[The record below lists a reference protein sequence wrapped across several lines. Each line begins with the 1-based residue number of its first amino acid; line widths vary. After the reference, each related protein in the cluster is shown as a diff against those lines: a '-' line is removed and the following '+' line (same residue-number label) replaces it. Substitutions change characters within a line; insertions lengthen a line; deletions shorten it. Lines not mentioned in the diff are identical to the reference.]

1 MRLLVAIV
9 GMTGSGKSEC
19 SEFFVRAGFH
29 RVRFGDATDVEC
41 RKRDLELNEANERL
55 VREQF
60 RDELGPAAYAILNLP
75 RLEADCEGCD
85 VVIDGL
91 YSWEEYTYL
100 LDRFGE
106 ALVIVAVTGSPAT
119 RYRRLAARKIRPLT
133 AGEAFS
139 RDRAEIENLN
149 KGGPIAMADQIIVN
163 EGDMADLKR
172 QTECI
177 IEALRGRT
185 S

>member
-1 MRLLVAIV
+1 MRSLVAIV
-9 GMTGSGKSEC
+9 GMTGSGKSEA
-19 SEFFVRAGFH
+19 SAFFVRAGFQ

-41 RKRDLELNEANERL
+41 RKRGLELTEANERL

-75 RLEADCEGCD
+75 RLQADCVDCE

-100 LDRFGE
+100 KDRFGE
-106 ALVIVAVTGSPAT
+106 ALTIVAVACAPAT
-119 RYRRLAARKIRPLT
+119 RYRRLAAREVRPLT
-133 AGEAFS
+133 AEEAFS

-149 KGGPIAMADQIIVN
+149 KGGPIAMADHVIVN
-163 EGDMADLKR
+163 DGDLSSLEQ
-172 QTECI
+172 QTESI
-177 IEALRGRT
+177 IEAVRGRT

>member
-1 MRLLVAIV
+1 MRSLIAIV

-19 SEFFVRAGFH
+19 AAHFVAAGFQ

-41 RKRDLELNEANERL
+41 RKRGLELTEANERL

-75 RLEADCEGCD
+75 RLQADCVDCD

-100 LDRFGE
+100 KDRFGE
-106 ALVIVAVTGSPAT
+106 ALVIVAVAGAPAT
-119 RYRRLAARKIRPLT
+119 RYRRLAGREIRPLT
-133 AGEAFS
+133 AAEAFS

-149 KGGPIAMADQIIVN
+149 KGGPIAMADYVIVN
-163 EGDMADLKR
+163 EGVFADLLQ
-172 QTECI
+172 QTERI